1 MMGCSPLYCL
11 ILMIFSLRAHQMPN
25 RRDGYRPSR
34 EKVLVTE
41 QFDRPLIQHLSK
53 SKDKKLAYVG
63 LPGVDAVDL
72 HSWRESLDQIV
83 AVERNQSN
91 FEQMRRNIRSQ
102 LPFIKSSFHLG
113 DIDRAI
119 LWNTSKEGRGAVGN
133 TWVES
138 LQEWVWQFDIVYL
151 DYFGSFLPEKAR
163 NPRAAIKNRINALHK
178 LFECSRLDA
187 WERWVLLLTVDTKMT
202 DSLRMALRRHL
213 EESKKGLPGGILQ
226 DLDFLLSEQSD
237 VSVTNARL
245 IRAACD
251 TIVSRGSDK
260 AGLRVIP
267 RGSVLYSGSGGSRML
282 HISYECHPLENSS
295 KRLSSLPAML
305 RAPFLQPRVDEGL
318 PVRFLHNQS
327 PGADRKSVEECLSFL
342 GREMRESLTEE
353 LPR

>member
-1 MMGCSPLYCL
+1 MPSR
-11 ILMIFSLRAHQMPN
+11 RA
-25 RRDGYRPSR
+25 GYRPSG

-41 QFDRPLIQHLSK
+41 EFDRPLIQHLSN

-72 HSWRESLDQIV
+72 HSWKDSLDQIV
-83 AVERNQSN
+83 AVERNPSN
-91 FEQMRRNIRSQ
+91 FEQMRRNIRSR
-102 LPFIKSSFHLG
+102 LPLIKSSFHLG
-113 DIDRAI
+113 DVDRAI

-163 NPRAAIKNRINALHK
+163 NPRVAIKNRINALHK

-187 WERWVLLLTVDTKMT
+187 WGRWVLLLTVDTKMT
-202 DSLRMALRRHL
+202 GTLREALRGHL
-213 EESKKGLPGGILQ
+213 KEAKKGLRGEILQ
-226 DLDFLLSEQSD
+226 DLDFLLSEQCD

-245 IRAACD
+245 IRGASD

-260 AGLRVIP
+260 AGLQVIP
-267 RGSVLYSGSGGSRML
+267 RGSVLYGGSGGSRML
-282 HISYECHPLENSS
+282 HISYECQPLENPS
-295 KRLSSLPAML
+295 RRISSLPAML
-305 RAPFLQPRVDEGL
+305 RAPFLEPRVDEEL
-318 PVRFLHNQS
+318 PVRLLLSQS

-342 GREMRESLTEE
+342 GREMRERLTEE